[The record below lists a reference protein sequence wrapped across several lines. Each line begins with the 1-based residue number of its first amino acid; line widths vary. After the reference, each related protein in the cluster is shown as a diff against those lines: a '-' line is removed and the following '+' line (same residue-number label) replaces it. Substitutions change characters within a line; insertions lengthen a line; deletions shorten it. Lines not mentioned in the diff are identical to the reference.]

1 MLFDTQIKGR
11 MGSPSV
17 AGSTS
22 RWSAGSRT
30 RDCRPGAEGGGPG
43 KEKKRITVDALS
55 LQARVPAFKT
65 WNCSPRLR
73 ARNDYDPLAR
83 GYIKSLSRPT
93 GTVTGLSL
101 QQIELAR
108 KRLQLLMDALPST
121 RAATMFWDSFSE
133 DQWNPS
139 DDRDVLII
147 AVSPAFYRDRQRLSE
162 FALRKKIASMFGLRE
177 WVQAGSLLC
186 YGVSFT
192 AIFRRA
198 ADYVDRIAKGVKAA
212 DLPKKAHANAPGD

>member
-1 MLFDTQIKGR
+1 
-11 MGSPSV
+11 
-17 AGSTS
+17 
-22 RWSAGSRT
+22 
-30 RDCRPGAEGGGPG
+30 
-43 KEKKRITVDALS
+43 
-55 LQARVPAFKT
+55 
-65 WNCSPRLR
+65 
-73 ARNDYDPLAR
+73 
-83 GYIKSLSRPT
+83 
-93 GTVTGLSL
+93 
-101 QQIELAR
+101 
-108 KRLQLLMDALPST
+108 
-121 RAATMFWDSFSE
+121 MFWDSFSE

-177 WVQAGSLLC
+177 WVQAGSLLS